1 MIVAILIVTIYIFLL
16 KIFEDP
22 IIEEIK
28 NAIDIND
35 ALKKRKELIAL
46 RRRSILIVIAMCIAV
61 YFIQILIFRLEFYDT
76 NLLIGLSSSIMF
88 SLIIVSRRKS
98 HNPLGTMSS
107 LSKNEVNTNDE
118 EFVLFLRGFIQDN
131 YTPEIILKKQDFD
144 VFSEYNFTKILSK
157 YKRIYAVGMTK
168 EIESPTGARRIYL
181 SDTTWKFD
189 VRELMEKSLFIVI
202 LLDDRESCLW
212 EVEQSFDMLQKTI
225 FIVDDV
231 EKYTNVSTKIKHL
244 IDFPKIKKEDL
255 PNIMH
260 FINYSKCNVESFSH
274 NKSSYKKI
282 IKIILHKFL
291 GLSNRMPFKNTKV
304 GSFCVKSL
312 LLVTVLFISALS
324 VRVFAYL
331 TEFDGVV
338 YATSLFLLF
347 ILYSITAIKFY
358 KRYIRSDCFNQKLWA
373 ISKSINQN

>member
-28 NAIDIND
+28 SAIDIND
-35 ALKKRKELIAL
+35 ALKKRRKLIAL
-46 RRRSILIVIAMCIAV
+46 RRRSILIVIAMCIAA

-76 NLLIGLSSSIMF
+76 NLLLGLSSSITS

-107 LSKNEVNTNDE
+107 LSKNEVITNGE

-131 YTPEIILKKQDFD
+131 YTPEIILKKQKFD

-181 SDTTWKFD
+181 SDTSWKFD

-212 EVEQSFDMLQKTI
+212 EVEQSLDMLQKTI
-225 FIVDDV
+225 FIVDDI
-231 EKYTNVSTKIKHL
+231 EKYTNVSTKMKHL
-244 IDFPKIKKEDL
+244 IDFPKIMNEDL

-260 FINYSKCNVESFSH
+260 FINYSKCDMESFSH

-282 IKIILHKFL
+282 IKTILHKFL
-291 GLSNRMPFKNTKV
+291 GISNQMPFKNTKV

-331 TEFDGVV
+331 TEFDDVV

-347 ILYSITAIKFY
+347 ILYSIIAIKFY
-358 KRYIRSDCFNQKLWA
+358 KRYIRSDCFNQKL
-373 ISKSINQN
+373 